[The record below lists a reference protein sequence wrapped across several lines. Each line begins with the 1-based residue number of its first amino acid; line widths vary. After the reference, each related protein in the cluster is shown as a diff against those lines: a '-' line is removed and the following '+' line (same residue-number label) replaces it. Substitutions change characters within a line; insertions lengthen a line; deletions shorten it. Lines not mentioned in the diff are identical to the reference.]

1 MQVEQRTPRGTVHE
15 ATVAAT
21 ISVVKA
27 VRQSTPPRSVNK
39 PSQEVDA
46 FELGREL
53 LTPAR
58 LNAWHAFLT
67 SHKALETIL
76 SRELESACGLPLA
89 WFDVLAQ
96 LCMAP
101 AQRLTMTHLAS
112 AILFSKSGLT
122 RLIDRM
128 EEAGLVKRL
137 AFPGDRRSLHIAL
150 ADAGAEKY
158 RQALPIHLETV
169 KRHFA
174 EHIQESE
181 AVAVESA
188 LERIATAAR
197 TECGL

>member
-1 MQVEQRTPRGTVHE
+1 MTSPGTVGE

-21 ISVVKA
+21 ISRVKA
-27 VRQSTPPRSVNK
+27 VGQGTPPRSGNT
-39 PSQEVDA
+39 PSQEEDA
-46 FELGREL
+46 FALGRQL
-53 LTPAR
+53 LTPSR

-76 SRELESACGLPLA
+76 SRELESACGLRLA

-96 LCMAP
+96 LRMAP
-101 AQRLTMTHLAS
+101 AQRLTMAHLAG

-128 EEAGLVKRL
+128 EEAGLVQRL
-137 AFPGDRRSLHIAL
+137 ARPGDRRSLHIAL

-169 KRHFA
+169 RRHFA
-174 EHIQESE
+174 AYIQDNE
-181 AVAVESA
+181 AMAMESA

-197 TECGL
+197 AASGFATE